1 MAAAGMKRRRVL
13 QAAAAGLSSSALAD
27 AASAASAASAAGAA
41 SSARAARPASAA
53 AAADAAGAASV
64 GRKVLRIAFPA
75 PENGFDPT
83 QTNSSQYSVTLIAQI
98 FEAPLAYDYLA
109 RPVRLVPQTAEA
121 LPEVSADGRVF
132 TVRLKPGI
140 FFADHPAFKGRR
152 RELVAQ
158 DYVYS
163 IKRFYDPQY
172 NSSDLYLFETV
183 KILGLSEVRKT
194 ALDARKP
201 FDYDREVVGL
211 RALDR
216 YTLRIELGVPDP
228 RFVYL
233 LASPGIVGALAREV
247 VEFHG
252 KDIADHPV
260 GTGAFRL
267 KSWRRA
273 SRIVLERNP
282 AYRRAV
288 YAGTPAEG
296 AGEAP
301 LAQAIAQRLAGR
313 ALPLV
318 DEVQVDIV
326 EESQPRWLSFLDGS
340 YDWLAVPGD
349 FVRLAAPGGEL
360 APFLKKKGVALQR
373 SLQPSMSMSFFFMEH
388 PLVGG
393 YTPEK
398 VALRRAIG
406 LAFDGE
412 RYIDRVLGGQAM
424 LAQSTIPPFTSGF
437 DPAYRSEMSTFDPA
451 RAQALLDLH
460 GYVDRNGD
468 GWREQPDGR
477 PLELVMASMG
487 SQRDRLSNELWKRSM
502 DRVGLKMSFDI
513 STWPE
518 LLKKS
523 RAGTLMMWGY
533 SWAAGSPDGGFFLGI
548 AYGPNASE
556 SNDPRFQLA
565 AFDRLYERQLRLPD
579 GPEREAVM
587 RQAKDLL
594 VAYMPFKVH
603 GHAIANDL
611 VQPWT
616 RHFWRHPFMSDTWR
630 FIDVEPRT

>member
-1 MAAAGMKRRRVL
+1 MKRRRLL
-13 QAAAAGLSSSALAD
+13 QGAAASALATE
-27 AASAASAASAAGAA
+27 AGVSLGAA
-41 SSARAARPASAA
+41 
-53 AAADAAGAASV
+53 
-64 GRKVLRIAFPA
+64 RKTLRIAFPA
-75 PENGFDPT
+75 PESNFDPT
-83 QTNSSQYSVTLIAQI
+83 QTNSDLYSSTIIAQI
-98 FEAPLAYDYLA
+98 LEAPLAYDYLA
-109 RPVRLVPQTAEA
+109 RPVRLVPQTTAA
-121 LPEVSADGRVF
+121 LPDISADGRTI
-132 TVRLKPGI
+132 TVRLQPGI
-140 FFADHPAFKGRR
+140 FFADDPAFKGRK

-158 DYVYS
+158 DYVYA

-172 NSSDLYLFETV
+172 NSSDLYLFETA
-183 KILGLSEVRKT
+183 KLLGLSAVRERAVKT
-194 ALDARKP
+194 RQP
-201 FDYDREVVGL
+201 FDYDAEVEGL
-211 RALDR
+211 KALDR
-216 YTLRIELGVPDP
+216 YTFRLVLGEPNP

-233 LASPGIVGALAREV
+233 LADPAVAGAVAREV
-247 VEFHG
+247 VEFYG
-252 KDIADHPV
+252 KDIGAHPV

-282 AYRRAV
+282 SYRRVV
-288 YAGTPAEG
+288 YEGTPADAGPEG
-296 AGEAP
+296 A
-301 LAQAIAQRLAGR
+301 LAQPMARSLAGR

-326 EESQPRWLSFLDGS
+326 EESQPRWLSFLNGN
-340 YDWLAVPGD
+340 YHWLQVPGD

-360 APFLKKKGVALQR
+360 APFLKKQGVRLQR
-373 SLQPSMSMSFFFMEH
+373 SLQPMMTMSFFFMEH

-406 LAFDGE
+406 LAFDGQ
-412 RYIDRVLGGQAM
+412 RYIDQVWGGQMM

-437 DPAYRSEMSTFDPA
+437 DPLYRSEMSSFDPA

-468 GWREQPDGR
+468 GWREQPDGQ

-502 DRVGLKMSFDI
+502 DRIGLKMSFDV

-533 SWAAGSPDGGFFLGI
+533 SWSASSPDGGFFLGI

-556 SNDPRFQLA
+556 SNDPRFKLD

-579 GPEREAVM
+579 GPEREALI

-594 VAYMPFKVH
+594 TAYLPYKVH
-603 GHAIANDL
+603 GHLVTNDL
-611 VQPWT
+611 VQPGT
-616 RHFWRHPFMSDTWR
+616 QHYWRHPFMRDIWR
-630 FIDVEPRT
+630 FVDVGG